1 MWQVFYLAPLLE
13 PVSVLRLFRKAQALT
28 ARERLKRSDD
38 SPPTPVFKGPL
49 FRRSVRA
56 PRVASFILSR
66 VCLKQL
72 VVDLYCLL
80 SAVVALS
87 LLYLKQQKLAFI
99 KTKLPPIL
107 LF

>member
-38 SPPTPVFKGPL
+38 SPPVFKGPL

>member
-13 PVSVLRLFRKAQALT
+13 PVSVLCLFRKAQALT

-38 SPPTPVFKGPL
+38 SPPVFKGPL

-80 SAVVALS
+80 SAAVLS